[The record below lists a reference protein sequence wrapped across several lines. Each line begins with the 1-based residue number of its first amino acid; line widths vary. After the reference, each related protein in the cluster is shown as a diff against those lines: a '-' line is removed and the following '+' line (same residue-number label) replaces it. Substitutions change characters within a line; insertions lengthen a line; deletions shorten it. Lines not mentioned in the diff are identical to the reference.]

1 MQNYQLPSGSSAKT
15 NTHYYDGQ
23 LLDEQS
29 MMAEELQNIKKF
41 TNNCKKMTVHNFIQ
55 DIISV
60 NIPEKNYI
68 SVNNLNV
75 VFSSWNQTSNFD
87 HTNDIS
93 KDDVLY
99 ILAIEWNALKFSKPE
114 LTKDFAS
121 EFFLQFM
128 DMQSGGCPQGRVIRL
143 FQIAS
148 AYFGMYSLNTFELI
162 G

>member
-1 MQNYQLPSGSSAKT
+1 MQNYKLPTGSSTKT

-23 LLDEQS
+23 LDTESLL
-29 MMAEELQNIKKF
+29 MEELKNVKKF
-41 TNNCKKMTVHNFIQ
+41 ANNSKKTAVSNFIQ
-55 DIISV
+55 DICGI
-60 NIPEKNYI
+60 NTPEKNYI
-68 SVNNLNV
+68 SINNLNV
-75 VFSSWNQTSNFD
+75 VFSSWDQTSNFD
-87 HTNDIS
+87 HTNNVS
-93 KDDVLY
+93 KDDIMYV
-99 ILAIEWNALKFSKPE
+99 LAIEWNALKFSEPA

-128 DMQSGGCPQGRVIRL
+128 DMQTGGCPQGRVIRL